1 MAHVLRL
8 ILLCL
13 LTLSSAFAG
22 SIPMGQWTTGWEA
35 PGNSINVGKWWIA
48 TYQPHWIPVRSWV
61 SETGTDGQGNGMEK
75 ATFDT
80 CTQQYPK
87 FDLGKRLCYDVLE
100 CPDGFKEVDGQCK
113 PKGCPDG
120 WYEEGGRCVPN
131 KCQPEEVRDP
141 VTGLCVKP
149 PDCPKGEIRVNGKCE
164 KTKCPKNGTLAG
176 HGWGMSGE
184 SDEFLCESQGWGTSA
199 SGGSGGTGALYC
211 LVRVRN
217 NTTITADDGE
227 IFYYGTARYTGAEC
241 QPSDNGGN
249 GTKPGDNGGNN
260 GGSGPGGG
268 DGGTGGGTGPGGGTT
283 GGGNGGGGA
292 GPTPTKP
299 DPSQPSIPDPPSQ
312 PPDSDGKCPAGYTKK
327 NGKCYAPTPPPTNPD
342 GDGKCPNGTV
352 KIGGKCVTPAPSGP
366 DDDNGGNGN
375 TTGSGGGGGGNGDG
389 DYGKGEFGG
398 NCTAGFGCKG
408 DAVVCAIAREQYIRN
423 CQTDALAK
431 TPEYKLWDNN
441 KDLSEGGKK
450 VTDGLKGNSE
460 HTISINGGDEFIGG
474 GGGLTDQ
481 VIDLGRFG
489 SLTLPM
495 SQFNSWLSV
504 MGNVFVIICSI
515 VGALT
520 IIRRH

>member
-1 MAHVLRL
+1 MAFVLRL
-8 ILLCL
+8 MLFCL
-13 LTLSSAFAG
+13 FALPSAFAG

-35 PGNSINVGKWWIA
+35 PGNAINVGKWWIS
-48 TYQPHWIPVRSWV
+48 TYQPYWIPVRSWV

-87 FDLGKRLCYDVLE
+87 FDLAKRICYDVLE
-100 CPDGFKEVDGQCK
+100 CAEGFHEVNGECK
-113 PKGCPDG
+113 PKGCKDG
-120 WYEEGGRCVPN
+120 WHEEGGRCVPD
-131 KCQPEEVRDP
+131 KCPPETERDP

-149 PDCPKGEIRVNGKCE
+149 PDCPNPGEVRVNGQCQKS
-164 KTKCPKNGTLAG
+164 KCPKSGTLAG
-176 HGWGMSGE
+176 HGWEMSGE

-199 SGGSGGTGALYC
+199 SGGAGGTGALYC

-217 NTTITADDGE
+217 NSTITGDGV

-299 DPSQPSIPDPPSQ
+299 NPSQPTIPEPPSQ

-327 NGKCYAPTPPPTNPD
+327 NGKCYAPTPPPSDPD

-352 KIGGKCVTPAPSGP
+352 KIGSKCVTPAPSGP
-366 DDDNGGNGN
+366 DDSSGGDGNSTGTGTGGNGN
-375 TTGSGGGGGGNGDG
+375 GGGGGNGEG
-389 DYGKGEFGG
+389 GGQFGG
-398 NCTAGFGCKG
+398 SCKAGFACKG
-408 DAVVCAIAREQYIRN
+408 DAIQCAMAREQFMRN
-423 CQTDALAK
+423 CQAFDNSS
-431 TPEYKLWDNN
+431 PESQLYEKSKGKDGDVT
-441 KDLSEGGKK
+441 KDLP
-450 VTDGLKGNSE
+450 GNS
-460 HTISINGGDEFIGG
+460 TLDVGSALSRDSLIGG
-474 GGGLTDQ
+474 GSCMPD
-481 VIDLGRFG
+481 
-489 SLTLPM
+489 LTLTVM
-495 SQFNSWLSV
+495 SQAVHVPFSQYCDYFRY
-504 MGNVFVIICSI
+504 MGYILVAFSLLVAVRI
-515 VGALT
+515 VGSGG
-520 IIRRH
+520 